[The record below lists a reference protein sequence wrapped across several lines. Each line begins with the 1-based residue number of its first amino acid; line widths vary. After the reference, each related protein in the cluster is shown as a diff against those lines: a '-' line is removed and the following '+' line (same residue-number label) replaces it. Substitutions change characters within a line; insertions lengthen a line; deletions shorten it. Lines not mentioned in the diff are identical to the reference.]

1 MEKSSSSQLLK
12 NRKLILVVD
21 LDQTV
26 IHAAVDPTIEKWQS
40 TPQIQTTKLSRMCN
54 HLCCLRRAMDPAK
67 YPSKRILGTMLS

>member
-1 MEKSSSSQLLK
+1 MEMIPSQLLK

-40 TPQIQTTKLSRMCN
+40 
-54 HLCCLRRAMDPAK
+54 DPSN
-67 YPSKRILGTMLS
+67 PDD